1 LEGGE
6 EILLLWTLPLPPL
19 LLLVLDKVEV
29 VVSKGMLLWVDGET
43 LRKKDEDEVP
53 SNMRV
58 VPRFVVSQ

>member
-1 LEGGE
+1 
-6 EILLLWTLPLPPL
+6 
-19 LLLVLDKVEV
+19 
-29 VVSKGMLLWVDGET
+29 MLLWVDGET